1 MIKLESKWKSK
12 KAFWK
17 WKSWTSKSHWTNIKQ
32 ASAWSKQILK
42 DVFNT
47 FKDQI
52 IIMMKDL
59 NLIHHLFVLIMISKA
74 KQSKP
79 LIRKYEYEILNIRFH
94 LIQHH
99 WIIQRTSQHHSR
111 YKQITSAYNFI
122 KIKLC
127 NIKNIKMLGIKYIHD
142 ENAINYK
149 MKIEL
154 GIP

>member
-1 MIKLESKWKSK
+1 MNWEYQWLNWNRNENQRKRFGNENLEHLNLTEQISNK
-12 KAFWK
+12 
-17 WKSWTSKSHWTNIKQ
+17 HI
-32 ASAWSKQILK
+32 AWSKQILK

-47 FKDQI
+47 FKDQ

-99 WIIQRTSQHHSR
+99 SIIQRTSQHHSR

-127 NIKNIKMLGIKYIHD
+127 NIKNI
-142 ENAINYK
+142 
-149 MKIEL
+149 
-154 GIP
+154 